1 MRTLFLVCTYLLGM
15 QLPSFGQEIFIKTGF
30 NSTTYDFRSVSGD
43 RLLDFSPGIG
53 SSIQTGMGFPFLLK
67 KTKEDSTQKAPSYSP
82 HWLKNEVSLN
92 LDNFNSFGGN
102 LNNNYSWETT
112 YGGLTNSI
120 SFLAHIGDVELGLRG
135 LLGISG
141 MISGTQVINNSRF
154 TLNGQDDFS
163 GVFARRGGGLSASYP
178 VFQRGFINLTYSYSR
193 SSRLGGSQDE
203 KVIFLT
209 HSLLI
214 GLYVQLN

>member
-1 MRTLFLVCTYLLGM
+1 M
-15 QLPSFGQEIFIKTGF
+15 QFPSVGQEIFIKTGF
-30 NSTTYDFRSVSGD
+30 NSTNYDFRSASGD
-43 RLLDFSPGIG
+43 QLLDFSPGIG
-53 SSIQTGMGFPFLLK
+53 SSIQTGMGFPFFLK
-67 KTKEDSTQKAPSYSP
+67 KIKEDSEKEGRQYSP
-82 HWLKNEVSLN
+82 HWFKNEVSLN

-120 SFLAHIGDVELGLRG
+120 SFLGHLGEVELGLRG

-154 TLNGQDDFS
+154 PLNGQDDFS
-163 GVFARRGGGLSASYP
+163 GLFARAGGGVSASYP
-178 VFQRGFINLTYSYSR
+178 VLQRAFINLTYSYSK

-203 KVIFLT
+203 KVTFLT
-209 HSLLI
+209 HSLLF
-214 GLYVQLN
+214 GFYVQLN

>member
-1 MRTLFLVCTYLLGM
+1 M
-15 QLPSFGQEIFIKTGF
+15 QFPSVGQEIFIKTGF
-30 NSTTYDFRSVSGD
+30 NSTNYDFRSASGD
-43 RLLDFSPGIG
+43 QLLDFSPGIG
-53 SSIQTGMGFPFLLK
+53 SSIQTGMGFPFFLK
-67 KTKEDSTQKAPSYSP
+67 KIKEDSEKEGRQYSP
-82 HWLKNEVSLN
+82 HWFKNEVSLN

-120 SFLAHIGDVELGLRG
+120 SFLGHLGEVELGLRG

-154 TLNGQDDFS
+154 SLNGQDDFS
-163 GVFARRGGGLSASYP
+163 GLFARAGGGVSASYP
-178 VFQRGFINLTYSYSR
+178 VLQRAFINLTYSYSK

-203 KVIFLT
+203 KVTFLT
-209 HSLLI
+209 HSLLF
-214 GLYVQLN
+214 GFYVQLN

>member
-1 MRTLFLVCTYLLGM
+1 MRTLFLVCAFLIGM
-15 QLPSFGQEIFIKTGF
+15 QFPSVGQEIFIKTGF
-30 NSTTYDFRSVSGD
+30 NSTTYDFRSASGD
-43 RLLDFSPGIG
+43 QLLDFSPGIG
-53 SSIQTGMGFPFLLK
+53 SSIQTGMGFPFFPK
-67 KTKEDSTQKAPSYSP
+67 KIKEDPEKAGRQYSP

-120 SFLAHIGDVELGLRG
+120 SFLGHLGEVELGLRG

-154 TLNGQDDFS
+154 PLNGQDDFS
-163 GVFARRGGGLSASYP
+163 GLFARAGGGVSASYP
-178 VFQRGFINLTYSYSR
+178 VLQRGFINLTYSYSK
-193 SSRLGGSQDE
+193 SSRLGGSQNE
-203 KVIFLT
+203 KVTFLT
-209 HSLLI
+209 HSLLF
-214 GLYVQLN
+214 GFYVQLN

>member
-1 MRTLFLVCTYLLGM
+1 M

-67 KTKEDSTQKAPSYSP
+67 KTKEDSTQKAPTYSP

-120 SFLAHIGDVELGLRG
+120 SFLAHIGEVELGLRG

-209 HSLLI
+209 HSLLF

>member
-1 MRTLFLVCTYLLGM
+1 M

-43 RLLDFSPGIG
+43 QLLDFTPGIG
-53 SSIQTGMGFPFLLK
+53 SSIQMGMGFPFLLK
-67 KTKEDSTQKAPSYSP
+67 KAKEDSIQVGPSYSP
-82 HWLKNEVSLN
+82 HWFKNEVSLN

-120 SFLAHIGDVELGLRG
+120 SFLAHIGEVELGLRG

-163 GVFARRGGGLSASYP
+163 GVFARRGGGVSASYP
-178 VFQRGFINLTYSYSR
+178 VFQRGFINLTYSYSK
-193 SSRLGGSQDE
+193 SSRMGGSQDE

-209 HSLLI
+209 HSLLF

>member
-1 MRTLFLVCTYLLGM
+1 M

-209 HSLLI
+209 HSLLF

>member
-1 MRTLFLVCTYLLGM
+1 M
-15 QLPSFGQEIFIKTGF
+15 QFTSVGQEIFIKTGF
-30 NSTTYDFRSVSGD
+30 NSTNYDFRSASGD
-43 RLLDFSPGIG
+43 QLLDFSPGIG
-53 SSIQTGMGFPFLLK
+53 SSIQTGMGFPFFLK
-67 KTKEDSTQKAPSYSP
+67 KIKEDSEKEGRQYSP
-82 HWLKNEVSLN
+82 HWFKNEVSLN

-120 SFLAHIGDVELGLRG
+120 SFLGHLGEVELGLRG

-154 TLNGQDDFS
+154 PLNGQDDFS
-163 GVFARRGGGLSASYP
+163 GLFARAGGGVSASYP
-178 VFQRGFINLTYSYSR
+178 VLQRAFINLTYSYSK

-203 KVIFLT
+203 KVTFLT
-209 HSLLI
+209 HSLLF
-214 GLYVQLN
+214 GFYVQLN

>member
-1 MRTLFLVCTYLLGM
+1 M
-15 QLPSFGQEIFIKTGF
+15 QLPLFGQEIFIKTGF
-30 NSTTYDFRSVSGD
+30 NSSTYDFRSVSGD
-43 RLLDFSPGIG
+43 QLLDFSPGIG

-67 KTKEDSTQKAPSYSP
+67 KAKEDSTQVGPSYSP
-82 HWLKNEVSLN
+82 HWFKNEISLN

-120 SFLAHIGDVELGLRG
+120 SFLAHIGEVELGLRG
-135 LLGISG
+135 LLGVSG

-163 GVFARRGGGLSASYP
+163 GLLLELAGAFQPLIPCFSEGL
-178 VFQRGFINLTYSYSR
+178 
-193 SSRLGGSQDE
+193 
-203 KVIFLT
+203 
-209 HSLLI
+209 
-214 GLYVQLN
+214 